1 MSEGFA
7 CQGAL
12 WRLRVPPS
20 CAGTHPFL
28 SPNPFFLDRS
38 SENPL
43 LASTHR
49 SAGRPTTPLALTFRR
64 IRHEPPWRYIPSSSD
79 LTLDQLPPLL
89 PRSPRS
95 AYPAAVLARLAF
107 QKRGNVVRYFCL
119 PQTKC
124 HDGVGDGR
132 ETEEGRTCARGTGGF
147 GKRESE
153 SESRSRHKVSGH
165 SVGRGGAVRNTRTP
179 PLSPRRP
186 SRSARE
192 ASFRKWLQK
201 HESFVVG
208 VVGPRPFSRW
218 PCSLAPPTAKR
229 NANVWSGSDALSVSL
244 SLRSL
249 TSAAR
254 SGLTRDSQ
262 SVSCA

>member
-12 WRLRVPPS
+12 WRLRVPLS

-89 PRSPRS
+89 PRSARS
-95 AYPAAVLARLAF
+95 ALSSCCAGEAGLP
-107 QKRGNVVRYFCL
+107 KHGNVVRYFCL

-153 SESRSRHKVSGH
+153 SERPLANKVSGH
-165 SVGRGGAVRNTRTP
+165 SVGRGGRGAKHAHPAPFPATSVPIRPRGLVSKVVAETREFCCWSCWPPAVFAVA
-179 PLSPRRP
+179 L
-186 SRSARE
+186 
-192 ASFRKWLQK
+192 L
-201 HESFVVG
+201 
-208 VVGPRPFSRW
+208 PRPPDRE
-218 PCSLAPPTAKR
+218 KER
-229 NANVWSGSDALSVSL
+229 ERVV
-244 SLRSL
+244 R
-249 TSAAR
+249 
-254 SGLTRDSQ
+254 
-262 SVSCA
+262 V

>member
-64 IRHEPPWRYIPSSSD
+64 IRHEPPRYIPSSSD

-89 PRSPRS
+89 PRSALLIQLLCWRGWPSKNAEMLFDIS
-95 AYPAAVLARLAF
+95 A
-107 QKRGNVVRYFCL
+107 
-119 PQTKC
+119 
-124 HDGVGDGR
+124 
-132 ETEEGRTCARGTGGF
+132 
-147 GKRESE
+147 
-153 SESRSRHKVSGH
+153 
-165 SVGRGGAVRNTRTP
+165 
-179 PLSPRRP
+179 SP
-186 SRSARE
+186 
-192 ASFRKWLQK
+192 
-201 HESFVVG
+201 
-208 VVGPRPFSRW
+208 
-218 PCSLAPPTAKR
+218 KR
-229 NANVWSGSDALSVSL
+229 NAMTGWATGEIPTGGSN
-244 SLRSL
+244 LRPRDRRL
-249 TSAAR
+249 WQTREREREAAR
-254 SGLTRDSQ
+254 E
-262 SVSCA
+262 

>member
-107 QKRGNVVRYFCL
+107 QNAEMLFDISASPKRNAMTVE
-119 PQTKC
+119 
-124 HDGVGDGR
+124 GR
-132 ETEEGRTCARGTGGF
+132 TEEGRTCARGTGGF

-153 SESRSRHKVSGH
+153 SERPLANKVSGH

-262 SVSCA
+262 SV

>member
-7 CQGAL
+7 CQVAL

-89 PRSPRS
+89 PRSPRY

-107 QKRGNVVRYFCL
+107 QNTEMLFDISASPKRNAMTVE
-119 PQTKC
+119 
-124 HDGVGDGR
+124 GR
-132 ETEEGRTCARGTGGF
+132 TEEGRTCARGTGGF

-153 SESRSRHKVSGH
+153 SERPLANKVSGH

-201 HESFVVG
+201 HREFLLLELLAPAVFAVALL
-208 VVGPRPFSRW
+208 PRPPRPRKGTRTCGPDLTPYPYLYRF
-218 PCSLAPPTAKR
+218 
-229 NANVWSGSDALSVSL
+229 V
-244 SLRSL
+244 RSPQPHV
-249 TSAAR
+249 
-254 SGLTRDSQ
+254 RDSRETVSQ
-262 SVSCA
+262 SSCA